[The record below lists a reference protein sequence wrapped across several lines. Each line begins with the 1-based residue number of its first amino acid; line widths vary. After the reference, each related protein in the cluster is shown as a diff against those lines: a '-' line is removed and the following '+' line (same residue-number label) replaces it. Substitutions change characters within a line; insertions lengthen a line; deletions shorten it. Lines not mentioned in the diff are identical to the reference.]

1 MPVPHGHSVNFPT
14 NTERILGSV
23 ANLSEKGS
31 NLIVQGVPIISNTG
45 IAVFAIQTAGG
56 SLIGYLTTTDK
67 AARVFYALGFVCSS
81 ISAGSASMSAF
92 AKSCNFDTLAM
103 VTQANGYAFYTVAER
118 SHLAALA
125 KEGKVN
131 QLKARKP
138 YRGHIGTNS
147 GNAGF
152 IIPNVNGK
160 YKIIIDS
167 VVWIIT
173 IYGYSKFLIFV
184 YRKTKNFIV
193 KKHNTQNSRL
203 IVSKT
208 LKSGSSYNAGIIS
221 RIKSRIKKIRIF
233 KTKPKVQFIP
243 LY

>member
-1 MPVPHGHSVNFPT
+1 MPVPHSHIVSLPT

-23 ANLSEKGS
+23 ADLSEKGS
-31 NLIVQGVPIISNTG
+31 KLIIQGVPIMGNTA

-56 SLIGYLTTTDK
+56 SLIGYLATTDK
-67 AARVFYALGFVCSS
+67 TAKLFYTLGFVCSS
-81 ISAGSASMSAF
+81 ISAGSASVSTF

-103 VTQANGYAFYTVAER
+103 ATQANGYAFYTVAER
-118 SHLAALA
+118 SHFAALA

-138 YRGHIGTNS
+138 RHTGTNS

-233 KTKPKVQFIP
+233 KNKPKVQFIP